1 MRRIRDVFRFVCMAD
16 EQTDAQP
23 RRSVGEQRGFF
34 SGDVA
39 PERRTRPSTCQT
51 VCGRGAA
58 STAVVVLFTFR
69 VVTIP
74 VFCFALFQ
82 PGK

>member
-1 MRRIRDVFRFVCMAD
+1 MAQPERDATNSQCFRFVCIAD

-23 RRSVGEQRGFF
+23 RRSVGERRGFF

-58 STAVVVLFTFR
+58 STAVVVLFTFC

-74 VFCFALFQ
+74 
-82 PGK
+82 GK